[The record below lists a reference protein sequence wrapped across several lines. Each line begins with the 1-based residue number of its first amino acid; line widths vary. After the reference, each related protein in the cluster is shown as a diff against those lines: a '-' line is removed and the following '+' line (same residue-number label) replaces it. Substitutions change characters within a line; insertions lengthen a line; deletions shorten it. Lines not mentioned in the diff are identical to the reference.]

1 MRRLAVWCTH
11 RVRVKTPMTCVPS
24 DETMTCVPS
33 DETRK
38 GPGSCYPSIAD
49 NALIGDVQTAGLVA
63 PDRAISW
70 FSRPLFVSMY
80 AALLDDR
87 LDTLTGPT
95 SYSERAARNG

>member
-24 DETMTCVPS
+24 DETR
-33 DETRK
+33 EE
-38 GPGSCYPSIAD
+38 PGSCYPSTAD

-63 PDRAISW
+63 PDREINW
-70 FSRPLFVSMY
+70 FCRPHFDLPVH

-87 LDTLTGPT
+87 LDPPKGPA
-95 SYSERAARNG
+95 SPSEREARHG